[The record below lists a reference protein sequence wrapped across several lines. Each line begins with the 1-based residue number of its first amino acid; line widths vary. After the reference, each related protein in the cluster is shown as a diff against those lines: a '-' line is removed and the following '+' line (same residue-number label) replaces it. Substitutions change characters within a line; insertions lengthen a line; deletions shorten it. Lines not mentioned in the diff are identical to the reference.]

1 MGWTGWATVVGWA
14 GWAFAHP
21 IYIIVIID
29 VERLYPNA
37 IIIEENYDGFG
48 SAYLGWTGWAG
59 WVFTHPTEGLCIR
72 MGRSWATKI
81 AGKGLLHNA
90 IFIKEDD
97 DGYDSA
103 CTSNSTCG
111 ALEGGLG
118 GQDENLPTQFT

>member
-37 IIIEENYDGFG
+37 IIIEENYDGCG

-59 WVFTHPTEGLCIR
+59 WVCVQP
-72 MGRSWATKI
+72 
-81 AGKGLLHNA
+81 
-90 IFIKEDD
+90 
-97 DGYDSA
+97 
-103 CTSNSTCG
+103 
-111 ALEGGLG
+111 GLG
-118 GQDENLPTQFT
+118 GPKGQDVENHMIASHRVPT

>member
-59 WVFTHPTEGLCIR
+59 WVFTHPTEGLCSR
-72 MGRSWATKI
+72 MGRSWVDHQNRRKRTFTQCY
-81 AGKGLLHNA
+81 LH
-90 IFIKEDD
+90 
-97 DGYDSA
+97 
-103 CTSNSTCG
+103 
-111 ALEGGLG
+111 
-118 GQDENLPTQFT
+118 QRR